1 MPDKPKLDELLSQ
14 VAESSIS
21 HQLDKVEQIDIDVQT
36 NIVKIFQGQVDK
48 ISLAGQGLVIQEN
61 LRVQEIELQTDSVAI
76 NPLSAIFGEIKLNQ
90 PVNAIAR
97 IVLTEADIN
106 SALTSDMISG
116 LLQNLELNVDG
127 EIVSFEPRHTQILL
141 PGDGKIEIKGNV
153 LLKETGDTRLLDYS
167 LILIPR
173 QPSQTPMVQS
183 FHCTGGKG
191 ISVELII
198 ACMEKVKELI
208 KLPYFEWDDM
218 VFNLK
223 EMEVQKGNLLV
234 VVEAHVRQIP
244 STSPIGAA
252 A

>member
-21 HQLDKVEQIDIDVQT
+21 NQLDKVEQIDIDVQT

-61 LRVQEIELQTDSVAI
+61 LRVQEIEVQTDSVAI

-106 SALTSDMISG
+106 SALTSEMIRG
-116 LLQNLELNVDG
+116 LLQNLELNVDD
-127 EIVSFEPRHTQILL
+127 EIVSFDPQHTQILL

-153 LLKETGDTRLLDYS
+153 LLKETGDPRLLDYS

-183 FHCTGGKG
+183 FHCTRGKG

-223 EMEVQKGNLLV
+223 EMEVQKGHLLV

-244 STSPIGAA
+244 STSPIGTAA
-252 A
+252 